1 MLYMASPI
9 FHRDV
14 FQKPISHTNNK
25 LNEHGGGA
33 CDDLRSRVFYN
44 IVIHIRQGSGDT
56 RGTCRSCKCPKVQ
69 KAEQARR
76 KRSGDDKLTGMCP
89 GMCQDQESPKAQ
101 KAERAQS
108 QRDAKPTVSHKPKPS
123 PREPSDRISGQ
134 GFGISEIWSG
144 SQPHTACIPS
154 KTAIYRGKRATR
166 EKRSPLAPSV
176 SATL

>member
-1 MLYMASPI
+1 LSPIFASEQAFMLYMASPI

-56 RGTCRSCKCPKVQ
+56 RGMS
-69 KAEQARR
+69 
-76 KRSGDDKLTGMCP
+76 
-89 GMCQDQESPKAQ
+89 QDQESPKAQ

-123 PREPSDRISGQ
+123 PREPSDRISCQ
-134 GFGISEIWSG
+134 GFGISEI
-144 SQPHTACIPS
+144 
-154 KTAIYRGKRATR
+154 
-166 EKRSPLAPSV
+166 
-176 SATL
+176 

>member
-1 MLYMASPI
+1 MLYTASPI
-9 FHRDV
+9 FHRNV
-14 FQKPISHTNNK
+14 FQKPISHTNN
-25 LNEHGGGA
+25 NSSEHGGGA

-56 RGTCRSCKCPKVQ
+56 RGTCRSCKCPKAQ

-89 GMCQDQESPKAQ
+89 GMCPG
-101 KAERAQS
+101 
-108 QRDAKPTVSHKPKPS
+108 
-123 PREPSDRISGQ
+123 EPSGRISGRSD
-134 GFGISEIWSG
+134 GMSEIWSG
-144 SQPHTACIPS
+144 SQPHTARIPS
-154 KTAIYRGKRATR
+154 KIAIYRGKHATR